1 MQQFQEASGFGGSDD
16 SGDNDHA
23 DMMDAMMKYM
33 PLRALVAF
41 SGGAMTEEAMNQLL
55 EQMNNKDHGIRG

>member
-1 MQQFQEASGFGGSDD
+1 
-16 SGDNDHA
+16 
-23 DMMDAMMKYM
+23 MMNAMMKYI

-41 SGGAMTEEAMNQLL
+41 SGGAMTEESMNQLL